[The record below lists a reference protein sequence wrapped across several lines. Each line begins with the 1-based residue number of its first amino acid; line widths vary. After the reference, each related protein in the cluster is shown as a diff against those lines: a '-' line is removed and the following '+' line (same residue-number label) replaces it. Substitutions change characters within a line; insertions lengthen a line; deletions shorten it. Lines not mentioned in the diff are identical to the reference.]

1 MQIRQLSVNYLPEQD
16 RILLRI
22 NTAASEEMRLW
33 LTRRLMAGLWPL
45 LNQLTTRQLLQS
57 GETGSAPNSTDDH
70 ARRMLTDFRR
80 EQFLREADF
89 ETPYEEKPAV
99 LPLGPEP
106 LLVTDVDA
114 TPLANG
120 GLQFQF
126 HERRP
131 QGQEQRNF
139 QMQTEPQLMQGL
151 MHLMEKA
158 LQRSQ
163 WLGPFGAPSGDD
175 HASPAGANLP
185 SAPRYL
191 N

>member
-1 MQIRQLSVNYLPEQD
+1 MQIRQLSVNYVPEQD
-16 RILLRI
+16 RILLRV

-33 LTRRLMAGLWPL
+33 LTRRLLAGLWPL
-45 LNQLTTRQLLQS
+45 LNQLNTRQLLEFSQD
-57 GETGSAPNSTDDH
+57 GGALGSADDH
-70 ARRMLTDFRR
+70 ARKMLTDFRR

-89 ETPYEEKPAV
+89 DTPYEEKPAV

-120 GLQFQF
+120 GLHLHF
-126 HERRP
+126 HERQP
-131 QGQEQRNF
+131 QGQEKRSF
-139 QMQTEPQLMQGL
+139 QLQMEPQLMQGL
-151 MHLMEKA
+151 MHLVEKA

-163 WLGPFGAPSGDD
+163 WTEPFGALVDSDD
-175 HASPAGANLP
+175 ASPAAAHGAD
-185 SAPRYL
+185 APRYL